1 MKKIITYF
9 IKYPV
14 AVNVMIFAFIIFG
27 TVGIFSMKSSF
38 FPLVDSQLI
47 RISLAYPGASPAE
60 MEEGVVLKIEDN
72 LKGIVGVERVTSVS
86 RENSASVNIEVEK
99 GKDIDVV
106 LSDVKNAVDRVP
118 SFPSGMEPAVIAK
131 VESIRPTISF
141 TVSGNNVSLKS
152 LKQYARNVEND
163 IRGIEGISQVEI
175 SGFPDEEIEIAVRE
189 NDLRSLNMSF
199 TEVATAIR
207 NSNILITGGNIKTAE
222 EDYLIRASN
231 RSYYGV
237 ELQNLIVR
245 TEPSGNIIRLK
256 DVASIN
262 DTWSENPDK
271 LYYNGNLAINITVSN
286 TNNEDLISSADKIK
300 EYINEFNQKQQ
311 NVQLN
316 VSSDASITLNG
327 RTKLLVENGIVGIL
341 LVLFFLALFLNLR
354 LAIWVAFGLPVAFF
368 GMFMFAA
375 QFDVTINVLSLF
387 GMIIVIGILVDDG
400 IVIGENI
407 YHHYYDLGKTKIQA
421 AIDGTMEVIPPIVS
435 AILTTIIAFS
445 TFFFVDGRIGSF
457 FGEVSTIVLLTLS
470 VSLIEALV
478 ILPAHIAHSKALKRR
493 NEEFSVNNFNFNDNN
508 VVILEENS
516 DEVIVEKNGERIVLY
531 KESKLDAFFRKI
543 NSKADAIL
551 GKFRDNY
558 YVPFLKFS
566 LQNKFF
572 IFCVFIAT
580 LLISFSALRGGVI
593 KSSFF
598 PRIASDRIQITLNMP
613 QGTNEKITDSI
624 ISSIEEKVWLVN
636 EEYTAKQTGNV
647 AIVENVI
654 KRVGPGSANA
664 TLSVNLLPG
673 EARDFSS
680 PEITNS
686 IQQKVGKVYGI
697 ESLVFGSGGNF
708 GGSPV
713 AVSLL
718 GNDIKELKAVKDELK
733 LALENNPLLKDV
745 SDNDP
750 AGIKE
755 VKITLK
761 DNAYLL
767 GLNLQAIM
775 AQVRAGFFGF
785 QAQRFQRG
793 QDEIKV
799 WVRYDRKDRSSIKDL
814 DDMRIIAPNGTRIP
828 FSEIATYVIERGDI
842 AINHLEGK
850 REIQVTADL
859 KDLTASETEI
869 LDNIKT
875 VILPEI
881 LSKYPTVKPIY
892 EGQNREAKKTTDS
905 INIVGP
911 IILMLIYIVI
921 AFTFRSYSQPI
932 LLIIMIPF
940 SMIGVIWGHYIH
952 NFSIGI
958 LSFLGIIALIGI
970 MVNDGLV
977 LIGKFNSY
985 LKEGLKYDEALI
997 KAGQSRFRAIFLTS
1011 LTTIAG
1017 LAPLIFEKSRQAQ
1030 FLIPM
1035 AISIAYGIA
1044 IATVLTL
1051 VMLPL
1056 MLAASNT
1063 LKVKIKWLKTDTHVT
1078 KEEVE
1083 RAIIES
1089 KIDEEE
1095 TIRISE
1101 EKEAN
1106 LKLDN
1111 KKHNNET
1118 E

>member
-14 AVNVMIFAFIIFG
+14 AVNVMIFAIIIFG
-27 TVGIFSMKSSF
+27 AVGAISMKSSF

-47 RISLAYPGASPAE
+47 RINLTYPGASPAE

-86 RENSASVNIEVEK
+86 NENAAVLNVEVEK
-99 GKDIDVV
+99 GKNIDVV

-141 TVSGNNVSLKS
+141 TVSGENVSLKS
-152 LKQYARNVEND
+152 LKQYARNIEND
-163 IRGIEGISQVEI
+163 IRGIEGISQVAI
-175 SGFPDEEIEIAVRE
+175 SGFPAEEIEIAVRE
-189 NDLRSLNMSF
+189 NDLLAYNMSF
-199 TEVATAIR
+199 TEVANAIR

-245 TEPSGNIIRLK
+245 TETSGTIIRLK
-256 DVASIN
+256 DVAEVR
-262 DTWSENPDK
+262 DTWSETPDR
-271 LYYNGNLAINITVSN
+271 LFYNGNLAIDITVSN
-286 TNNEDLISSADKIK
+286 TNNEDLISSAEKIK
-300 EYINEFNQKQQ
+300 EYIYEYNQKQQ

-327 RTKLLVENGIVGIL
+327 RTKLLIENGVVGIL

-368 GMFMFAA
+368 GMFIFAA
-375 QFDVTINVLSLF
+375 QFGVTINVLSLF

-407 YHHYYDLGKTKIQA
+407 YHHYYDLGKSKIQA

-470 VSLIEALV
+470 VSLIEALI

-493 NEEFSVNNFNFNDNN
+493 KEENLATNFNFDHSEIESIEHKRNQ
-508 VVILEENS
+508 VV
-516 DEVIVEKNGERIVLY
+516 VVKNGETIILE
-531 KESKLDAFFRKI
+531 KESKVDAFFAKV
-543 NSKADAIL
+543 NGFADKYL
-551 GKFRDNY
+551 TLFRDKY
-558 YVPFLKFS
+558 YVPLLRFS
-566 LQNKFF
+566 LKNKLFAF
-572 IFCVFIAT
+572 SVPIAILIF
-580 LLISFSALRGGVI
+580 SFMAIGGGIV
-593 KSSFF
+593 KTSFF
-598 PRIASDRIQITLNMP
+598 PRIASDRVQISLKMP
-613 QGTNEKITDSI
+613 QGTNDQITDSI
-624 ISSIEEKVWLVN
+624 VSFIETKVWEIN
-636 EEYTAKQTGNV
+636 EEYTAKQTGNIQV
-647 AIVENVI
+647 VENII

-664 TLSVNLLPG
+664 TLTVNLLPG
-673 EARDFSS
+673 EARDVSS
-680 PEITNS
+680 PEITNAIS
-686 IQQKVGKVYGI
+686 DRVGKVYGV

-718 GNDIKELKAVKDELK
+718 GNNIEELKAAKEELK
-733 LALENNPLLKDV
+733 YELENNPLLKDV

-767 GLNLQAIM
+767 GLNLQSIM
-775 AQVRAGFFGF
+775 TQVRYGFFGF

-799 WVRYDRKDRSSIKDL
+799 WVRYDKQDRSSIKDL
-814 DDMRIIAPNGTRIP
+814 DDMRIITPTGTRVP
-828 FSEIATYVIERGDI
+828 FSEIANYQIERGDI

-850 REIQVTADL
+850 REIQITADL
-859 KDLTASETEI
+859 KSLETSATEI
-869 LDNIKT
+869 LDDIKAR
-875 VILPEI
+875 VMPEI
-881 LSKYPTVKPIY
+881 LSKYQTVSPLF

-905 INIVGP
+905 VNVVGP
-911 IILMLIYIVI
+911 IILLLIYIVI

-940 SMIGVIWGHYIH
+940 SMIGVVWGHYFH
-952 NFSIGI
+952 SFPIGI
-958 LSFLGIIALIGI
+958 LSWLGIIALIGI

-985 LKEGLKYDEALI
+985 LKEGMKYDDALI
-997 KAGQSRFRAIFLTS
+997 AAGQSRFRAIFLTS

-1017 LAPLIFEKSRQAQ
+1017 LAPLLLEKSRQAQ

-1044 IATVLTL
+1044 IATLLTL

-1056 MLAASNT
+1056 LLSVSNSI
-1063 LKVKIKWLKTDTHVT
+1063 KVNIRWLKTSERVA

-1089 KIDEEE
+1089 KINDEDDADDSLNPKNVVYEIE
-1095 TIRISE
+1095 
-1101 EKEAN
+1101 
-1106 LKLDN
+1106 
-1111 KKHNNET
+1111 
-1118 E
+1118 

>member
-14 AVNVMIFAFIIFG
+14 AVNVIIIAFFG
-27 TVGIFSMKSSF
+27 FGILGAISMKSSF

-86 RENSASVNIEVEK
+86 RENSASVNVEVEK
-99 GKDIDVV
+99 GKNIDVV
-106 LSDVKNAVDRVP
+106 LSDVKNAVNRVP
-118 SFPSGMEPAVIAK
+118 SFPSGMEPPVIAK
-131 VESIRPTISF
+131 VENNRPTISF
-141 TVSGNNVSLKS
+141 TLSGENVSLKA

-163 IRGIEGISQVEI
+163 IRGIEGISQVAI
-175 SGFPDEEIEIAVRE
+175 TGYPNEEIEIAVRE
-189 NDLRSLNMSF
+189 NDLRAFDLSI
-199 TEVATAIR
+199 TEVANAVR
-207 NSNILITGGNIKTAE
+207 NSNILITGGNIKTAD

-231 RSYYGV
+231 RSYYGI

-245 TEPSGNIIRLK
+245 TEINGNIIRLK
-256 DVASIN
+256 DVAELR
-262 DTWSENPDK
+262 DAWSENPDR
-271 LYYNGNLAINITVSN
+271 LFYNGNLAIDITVSN

-300 EYINEFNQKQQ
+300 EYIYKYNQLQQ
-311 NVQLN
+311 NIQLN
-316 VSSDASITLNG
+316 ITSDRSTTLND
-327 RTKLLVENGIVGIL
+327 RTWLLTKNAISGIL

-354 LAIWVAFGLPVAFF
+354 LAFWVAFGLPISFL
-368 GMFMFAA
+368 GMFIFAA
-375 QFDVTINVLSLF
+375 QLGVTINVLSLF

-407 YHHYYDLGKTKIQA
+407 YHHYYDLGKSKIRA

-457 FGEVSTIVLLTLS
+457 FGEVSTIVILTLA
-470 VSLIEALV
+470 VSLIEALI
-478 ILPAHIAHSKALKRR
+478 ILPAHIAHSKALERKK
-493 NEEFSVNNFNFNDNN
+493 
-508 VVILEENS
+508 LESEQAVKTNKI
-516 DEVIVEKNGERIVLY
+516 DG
-531 KESKLDAFFRKI
+531 FFKKI
-543 NSKADAIL
+543 NKNADIFL
-551 GKFRDNY
+551 NKFRDGY

-566 LQNKFF
+566 LNNKVF
-572 IFCVFIAT
+572 IFCMFIAS
-580 LLISFSALRGGVI
+580 LLISVSALKGGVI

-598 PRIASDRIQITLNMP
+598 PRVASDRIQISLNMP
-613 QGTNEKITDSI
+613 QGTNESITDSL

-636 EEYTAKQTGNV
+636 KEYTKKQTGNI
-647 AIVENVI
+647 AIVENI
-654 KRVGPGSANA
+654 IRRVGPGSANGSL
-664 TLSVNLLPG
+664 TVNLLPG

-680 PEITNS
+680 PEITNA
-686 IQQKVGKVYGI
+686 IQEKVGKVYGV

-713 AVSLL
+713 AISLL
-718 GNDIKELKAVKDELK
+718 GNEIKELKAAKEELK
-733 LALENNPLLKDV
+733 QTLENNPLLKDV
-745 SDNDP
+745 IDNDP

-755 VKITLK
+755 VRIVLK

-767 GLNLQAIM
+767 GLNLQTVM
-775 AQVRAGFFGF
+775 SQVRAGFFGF

-799 WVRYDRKDRSSIKDL
+799 WVRYDKKDRSSIKDL
-814 DDMRIIAPNGTRIP
+814 DDMRIITPIGARVP
-828 FSEIATYVIERGDI
+828 FSEIATYIIERGDI
-842 AINHLEGK
+842 SINHLEGQ
-850 REIQVTADL
+850 REIQITADL
-859 KDLTASETEI
+859 KDLNASETDI
-869 LDNIKT
+869 LENIKT
-875 VILPEI
+875 NIMPEI
-881 LSKYPTVKPIY
+881 LSRYTTVTPLY
-892 EGQNREAKKTTDS
+892 EGQKREANKTTDS
-905 INIVGP
+905 LVLIGP
-911 IILMLIYIVI
+911 IILLLIYIVI

-952 NFSIGI
+952 NMAIGI

-977 LIGKFNSY
+977 LIGKFNNF

-1011 LTTIAG
+1011 LTTVAG

-1044 IATVLTL
+1044 IATILTL
-1051 VMLPL
+1051 IMLPM
-1056 MLAASNT
+1056 MLSVSNAI
-1063 LKVKIKWLKTDTHVT
+1063 KMRIKWLITGNEIT

-1089 KIDEEE
+1089 KFDQDE
-1095 TIRISE
+1095 I
-1101 EKEAN
+1101 
-1106 LKLDN
+1106 
-1111 KKHNNET
+1111 
-1118 E
+1118 

>member
-14 AVNVMIFAFIIFG
+14 AVNVVIIAFVIFG
-27 TVGIFSMKSSF
+27 AVGIISMKSSF
-38 FPLVDSQLI
+38 FPLVDSELI
-47 RISLAYPGASPAE
+47 NISLAYPGASPTE

-86 RENSASVNIEVEK
+86 RENSATVSIEVEK
-99 GKDIDVV
+99 GKNIDVV

-141 TVSGNNVSLKS
+141 TVSGENLSLKAI
-152 LKQYARNVEND
+152 KQYARDVEND
-163 IRGIEGISQVEI
+163 IRGIEGISQVVL

-189 NDLRSLNMSF
+189 NDLRAYNMSF
-199 TEVATAIR
+199 AEVASAVT
-207 NSNILITGGNIKTAE
+207 NSNILITGGNIKTIE

-231 RSYYGV
+231 RSYYGL

-245 TEPSGNIIRLK
+245 TETSGNIIRLK
-256 DVASIN
+256 DIAEVR
-262 DTWSENPDK
+262 DTWSETPDR
-271 LYYNGNLAINITVSN
+271 LYYNGNLAIDITVSN
-286 TNNEDLISSADKIK
+286 TNSEDLISSADKIK
-300 EYINEFNQKQQ
+300 DYIHKYNQQNQ
-311 NVQLN
+311 NVQLS
-316 VSSDASITLNG
+316 VTSDRSLTLKG
-327 RTKLLVENGIVGIL
+327 RTQLLVENGVVGIL

-354 LAIWVAFGLPVAFF
+354 LAIWVAFGLPVAFL
-368 GMFMFAA
+368 GMFIFAA

-407 YHHYYDLGKTKIQA
+407 YHHYYDLGKSKIKA

-457 FGEVSTIVLLTLS
+457 FGEVATIVLLTLT
-470 VSLIEALV
+470 VSLVEALI
-478 ILPAHIAHSKALKRR
+478 ILPAHIAHSKALDRKR
-493 NEEFSVNNFNFNDNN
+493 
-508 VVILEENS
+508 LE
-516 DEVIVEKNGERIVLY
+516 NG
-531 KESKLDAFFRKI
+531 KKKKSNKLDDFFNKVNRAADRFLTKI
-543 NSKADAIL
+543 
-551 GKFRDNY
+551 RDSY
-558 YVPFLKFS
+558 YMPFLRFS
-566 LQNKFF
+566 LQNK
-572 IFCVFIAT
+572 IFAFGIPVA
-580 LLISFSALRGGVI
+580 LLIFSILAMNAGII
-593 KSSFF
+593 KQSFF
-598 PRIASDRIQITLNMP
+598 PRVASDQVKITLAMP
-613 QGTNEKITDSI
+613 EGTNEKITDSI
-624 ISSIEEKVWLVN
+624 ISAIEEKVWLVN
-636 EEYTAKQTGNV
+636 KEYSAKQSGDLEV
-647 AIVENVI
+647 VENVI

-664 TLSVNLLPG
+664 SLSVNLLPG

-680 PEITNS
+680 PEITNAIS
-686 IQQKVGKVYGI
+686 DKVGKVYGV

-718 GNDIKELKAVKDELK
+718 GNNIDELKAVKEELK
-733 LALENNPLLKDV
+733 TVLENNVLLKDV

-755 VKITLK
+755 VKIQLK

-767 GLNLQAIM
+767 GLNLQSVM
-775 AQVRAGFFGF
+775 AQVRYGFFGL

-793 QDEIKV
+793 QDEIKI
-799 WVRYDRKDRSSIKDL
+799 WVRYDKKDRSSIKNL
-814 DDMRIIAPNGTRIP
+814 DDMRIITPTGTRIP
-828 FSEIATYVIERGDI
+828 FSEIANYTIARGDI
-842 AINHLEGK
+842 AINHLDGK

-859 KDLTASETEI
+859 KDLETSATEI
-869 LDNIKT
+869 LDDIKAN
-875 VILPEI
+875 VMPEI
-881 LSKYPTVKPIY
+881 LSKYHTVTPLY

-905 INIVGP
+905 VYIVGP
-911 IILMLIYIVI
+911 IILLLIYIVI

-940 SMIGVIWGHYIH
+940 SMIGVIWGHYFH

-958 LSFLGIIALIGI
+958 LSFLGIIALVGI

-985 LKEGLKYDEALI
+985 LKEGMKFDDALVA
-997 KAGQSRFRAIFLTS
+997 AGQSRFRAIFLTS

-1017 LAPLIFEKSRQAQ
+1017 LAPLMLEKSRQAQ

-1035 AISIAYGIA
+1035 AISISYGIA

-1056 MLAASNT
+1056 LLSVSNSV
-1063 LKVKIKWLKTDTHVT
+1063 KVGIKWLKTGDKIT

-1089 KIDEEE
+1089 KFDE
-1095 TIRISE
+1095 
-1101 EKEAN
+1101 
-1106 LKLDN
+1106 
-1111 KKHNNET
+1111 NEDH
-1118 E
+1118 

>member
-14 AVNVMIFAFIIFG
+14 AVNVIIIAFFG
-27 TVGIFSMKSSF
+27 FGILGAISMKSSF

-86 RENSASVNIEVEK
+86 RENSASVNVEVEK
-99 GKDIDVV
+99 GKNIDVV
-106 LSDVKNAVDRVP
+106 LSDVKNAVNRVP
-118 SFPSGMEPAVIAK
+118 SFPSGMEPPVIAK
-131 VESIRPTISF
+131 VENNRPTISF
-141 TVSGNNVSLKS
+141 TLSGENVSLKA

-163 IRGIEGISQVEI
+163 IRGIEGISQVAI
-175 SGFPDEEIEIAVRE
+175 TGYPNEEIEIAVRE
-189 NDLRSLNMSF
+189 NDLRAFDLSI
-199 TEVATAIR
+199 TEVANAVR
-207 NSNILITGGNIKTAE
+207 NSNILITGGNIKTAD

-245 TEPSGNIIRLK
+245 TEINGNIIRLK
-256 DVASIN
+256 DVAELR
-262 DTWSENPDK
+262 DAWSENPDR
-271 LYYNGNLAINITVSN
+271 LFYNGDLAIDITVSN

-300 EYINEFNQKQQ
+300 EYIYKYNQVQQ

-316 VSSDASITLNG
+316 ITSDRSTTLND
-327 RTKLLVENGIVGIL
+327 RTRLLTKNAISGIL

-354 LAIWVAFGLPVAFF
+354 LAFWVAFGLPISFL
-368 GMFMFAA
+368 GMFIFAA
-375 QFDVTINVLSLF
+375 QLGVTINVLSLF

-407 YHHYYDLGKTKIQA
+407 YHHYYDLGKSKIRA

-457 FGEVSTIVLLTLS
+457 FGEVSTIVILTLA
-470 VSLIEALV
+470 VSLIEALI
-478 ILPAHIAHSKALKRR
+478 ILPAHIAHSKALERKKLE
-493 NEEFSVNNFNFNDNN
+493 NEQAVKTNKID
-508 VVILEENS
+508 
-516 DEVIVEKNGERIVLY
+516 R
-531 KESKLDAFFRKI
+531 FFKKI
-543 NSKADAIL
+543 NKNADTFL
-551 GKFRDNY
+551 GKFRDGY

-566 LQNKFF
+566 LNNKVF
-572 IFCVFIAT
+572 IFCMFIAS
-580 LLISFSALRGGVI
+580 LLISVSALKGGVI

-598 PRIASDRIQITLNMP
+598 PRVASDRVQISLNMP
-613 QGTNEKITDSI
+613 QGTNENITDSL

-636 EEYTAKQTGNV
+636 KEYTKKQTGNI
-647 AIVENVI
+647 AIIENI
-654 KRVGPGSANA
+654 IRRVGPGSANGSL
-664 TLSVNLLPG
+664 TVNLLPG

-680 PEITNS
+680 PEITNA
-686 IQQKVGKVYGI
+686 IQEKVGKVYGV

-713 AVSLL
+713 AISLL
-718 GNDIKELKAVKDELK
+718 GNDIKELKSAKEELK
-733 LALENNPLLKDV
+733 QALENNPLLKDV
-745 SDNDP
+745 IDNDP

-755 VKITLK
+755 VRIVLK

-767 GLNLQAIM
+767 GLNLQTVM
-775 AQVRAGFFGF
+775 SQVRAGFFGF

-799 WVRYDRKDRSSIKDL
+799 WVRYDKKDRSSIKNL
-814 DDMRIIAPNGTRIP
+814 DDMRVITPIGVRVP

-842 AINHLEGK
+842 SINHLEGQ
-850 REIQVTADL
+850 REIQITADL
-859 KDLTASETEI
+859 KDLSASESDI
-869 LDNIKT
+869 LENIKT
-875 VILPEI
+875 NIMPEI
-881 LSKYPTVKPIY
+881 LSRYTTVNPLY
-892 EGQNREAKKTTDS
+892 EGQKREANKTTDS
-905 INIVGP
+905 LVLIGP
-911 IILMLIYIVI
+911 IILLLIYIVI

-952 NFSIGI
+952 NMAIGI

-977 LIGKFNSY
+977 LIGKFNNF
-985 LKEGLKYDEALI
+985 LKEGLKYDEAII

-1011 LTTIAG
+1011 LTTVAG

-1044 IATVLTL
+1044 IATILTL
-1051 VMLPL
+1051 IMLPM
-1056 MLAASNT
+1056 MLSVSNAI
-1063 LKVKIKWLKTDTHVT
+1063 KMRIKWLITGNEIT

-1089 KIDEEE
+1089 KFDQDEM
-1095 TIRISE
+1095 
-1101 EKEAN
+1101 
-1106 LKLDN
+1106 
-1111 KKHNNET
+1111 
-1118 E
+1118 

>member
-14 AVNVMIFAFIIFG
+14 AVNVIILAFFIFG
-27 TVGIFSMKSSF
+27 ILGAISMKSSF

-72 LKGIVGVERVTSVS
+72 LKGIIGVERVTSVS
-86 RENSASVNIEVEK
+86 RENSASVNVEVEK
-99 GKDIDVV
+99 GKNIDVV

-118 SFPSGMEPAVIAK
+118 SFPSGMEPPVIAK
-131 VESIRPTISF
+131 VENNRTTISF
-141 TVSGNNVSLKS
+141 TVSGENVSLKA

-163 IRGIEGISQVEI
+163 IRGIEGISQVAI
-175 SGFPDEEIEIAVRE
+175 IGYPDEEIEIAVRE
-189 NDLRSLNMSF
+189 NDLRAYNLSI
-199 TEVATAIR
+199 TEVANAVR
-207 NSNILITGGNIKTAE
+207 NSNILITGGNIKTAD

-231 RSYYGV
+231 RSYYGI
-237 ELQNLIVR
+237 ELQNIIVR
-245 TEPSGNIIRLK
+245 TEVNGNIIRLK
-256 DVASIN
+256 DVAELR
-262 DTWSENPDK
+262 DTWSENPDR
-271 LYYNGNLAINITVSN
+271 LYYNGNLAIDITVSN

-300 EYINEFNQKQQ
+300 EYIYKYNQEQQ
-311 NVQLN
+311 NVQLT
-316 VSSDASITLNG
+316 VTSDRSTTLND
-327 RTKLLVENGIVGIL
+327 RTWLLTKNAISGIL

-354 LAIWVAFGLPVAFF
+354 LAFWVAFGLPISFL
-368 GMFMFAA
+368 GMFIFAA
-375 QFDVTINVLSLF
+375 QLGVTINVLSLF

-407 YHHYYDLGKTKIQA
+407 YHHYYDLGKSKIRA

-445 TFFFVDGRIGSF
+445 TFFFVDGSIGSF
-457 FGEVSTIVLLTLS
+457 FGEVSTIVILTLT
-470 VSLIEALV
+470 VSLIEALI
-478 ILPAHIAHSKALKRR
+478 ILPAHIAHSKALDRKK
-493 NEEFSVNNFNFNDNN
+493 
-508 VVILEENS
+508 LE
-516 DEVIVEKNGERIVLY
+516 NGGAKKTNKI
-531 KESKLDAFFRKI
+531 DAFFKKI
-543 NSKADAIL
+543 NKGADAIL
-551 GKFRDNY
+551 VKFRDNY

-566 LQNKFF
+566 LHNKFF
-572 IFCVFIAT
+572 IFCVFVASF
-580 LLISFSALRGGVI
+580 LISFSALKGGVV

-598 PRIASDRIQITLNMP
+598 PRIASDRVQITLNMP
-613 QGTNEKITDSI
+613 QGTNEKITDSL
-624 ISSIEEKVWLVN
+624 ISFIEEKVWLVDK
-636 EEYTAKQTGNV
+636 EYTEKQTGKV
-647 AIVENVI
+647 KVIKNVI

-673 EARDFSS
+673 ETRDFSS
-680 PEITNS
+680 PEITNA
-686 IQQKVGKVYGI
+686 IQQKVGKIYGV

-718 GNDIKELKAVKDELK
+718 GNNIKELKAVKDELK
-733 LALENNPLLKDV
+733 QVLENNPLLKDV
-745 SDNDP
+745 TDNDP

-755 VKITLK
+755 VRITLK

-767 GLNLQAIM
+767 GLNLQTIM
-775 AQVRAGFFGF
+775 AQVRGGFFGF

-799 WVRYDRKDRSSIKDL
+799 WVRYDKKDRSSIKDL
-814 DDMRIIAPNGTRIP
+814 DDMRIITPTGTRIP
-828 FSEIATYVIERGDI
+828 FSEIANYVIERGDI
-842 AINHLEGK
+842 SINHLEGK
-850 REIQVTADL
+850 REIQIRADL
-859 KDLTASETEI
+859 KDLSASATEI

-875 VILPEI
+875 NIMPEI
-881 LSKYPTVKPIY
+881 LSKYPTVTPLY

-905 INIVGP
+905 LNLVGP
-911 IILMLIYIVI
+911 IILLLIYIVI

-952 NFSIGI
+952 NMAIGI

-977 LIGKFNSY
+977 LIGKFNSF
-985 LKEGLKYDEALI
+985 LKEGMKFDDALVR
-997 KAGQSRFRAIFLTS
+997 AGQSRFRAIFLTS
-1011 LTTIAG
+1011 LTTVAG

-1044 IATVLTL
+1044 IATILTL
-1051 VMLPL
+1051 IMLPMIL
-1056 MLAASNT
+1056 SVSNT
-1063 LKVKIKWLKTDTHVT
+1063 IKVKIKWLITNGKVT
-1078 KEEVE
+1078 REEVE

-1089 KIDEEE
+1089 KFDEDE
-1095 TIRISE
+1095 I
-1101 EKEAN
+1101 
-1106 LKLDN
+1106 
-1111 KKHNNET
+1111 
-1118 E
+1118 

>member
-14 AVNVMIFAFIIFG
+14 AVNVVIIAFIAFG
-27 TVGIFSMKSSF
+27 VVGVFSMKSSF

-86 RENSASVNIEVEK
+86 LENSASINVEVEK
-99 GKDIDVV
+99 GKNIDVV

-118 SFPSGMEPAVIAK
+118 SFPSGMEPPVIAK
-131 VESIRPTISF
+131 VESINSTISF

-152 LKQYARNVEND
+152 LKQYARAIEND
-163 IRGIEGISQVEI
+163 IRGINGISQVEI
-175 SGFPDEEIEIAVRE
+175 SGFPEEEIEIAIRE
-189 NDLRSLNMSF
+189 NDLRSYNLSF
-199 TEVATAIR
+199 TEVSNAIR
-207 NSNILITGGNIKTAE
+207 NTNILITGGNIKTSE

-231 RSYYGV
+231 RAYYGV

-256 DVASIN
+256 DIASVN
-262 DTWSENPDK
+262 DTWSEIPDR

-300 EYINEFNQKQQ
+300 DYIHEYNQKQQ
-311 NVQLN
+311 NIQLN
-316 VSSDASITLNG
+316 VSSDSSITLNG
-327 RTKLLVENGIVGIL
+327 RTKLLLENGFVGIL

-354 LAIWVAFGLPVAFF
+354 LAIWVAFGLPVAFL
-368 GMFMFAA
+368 GMFVFAA

-407 YHHYYDLGKTKIQA
+407 YHHYYDLGKSKINA
-421 AIDGTMEVIPPIVS
+421 AIDGTIEVIPPIIS

-457 FGEVSTIVLLTLS
+457 FGEVSTVVLLTLS
-470 VSLIEALV
+470 VSLIEALI
-478 ILPAHIAHSKALKRR
+478 ILPAHIAHSKALDRKR
-493 NEEFSVNNFNFNDNN
+493 
-508 VVILEENS
+508 LE
-516 DEVIVEKNGERIVLY
+516 NG
-531 KESKLDAFFRKI
+531 KPKKI
-543 NSKADAIL
+543 NGIDSFFKKINATADKYLSI
-551 GKFRDNY
+551 FRDKY
-558 YVPFLKFS
+558 YVPALRFS
-566 LQNKFF
+566 LKNKFF
-572 IFCVFIAT
+572 IFSVFVAA
-580 LLISFSALRGGVI
+580 LLISFSALQGGVI

-598 PRIASDRIQITLNMP
+598 PRIASDRVQITLNMP

-624 ISSIEEKVWLVN
+624 ISFIEDKVWLTN
-636 EEYTAKQTGNV
+636 KEYTQKQTGDEQV
-647 AIVENVI
+647 VQNVI
-654 KRVGPGSANA
+654 KRIGPGSANA
-664 TLSVNLLPG
+664 TLTVNLLPG
-673 EARDFSS
+673 EERDFSS

-686 IQQKVGKVYGI
+686 IEEKVGKIYGV
-697 ESLVFGSGGNF
+697 ESLTFGSGGNF

-718 GNDIKELKAVKDELK
+718 GNNIDELKAVKNELK
-733 LALENNPLLKDV
+733 LVLENNPQLKDV
-745 SDNDP
+745 ADNDP
-750 AGIKE
+750 TGIKE
-755 VKITLK
+755 VRIELK
-761 DNAYLL
+761 DKAYLL
-767 GLNLQAIM
+767 GLNLQTIM
-775 AQVRAGFFGF
+775 SQVRAGFFGF

-799 WVRYDRKDRSSIKDL
+799 WVRYDKKDRSSIKDL
-814 DDMRIIAPNGTRIP
+814 DDMRIVAPNGTRIP
-828 FSEIATYVIERGDI
+828 FSEIANYTIERGDI
-842 AINHLEGK
+842 AINHLDGK
-850 REIQVTADL
+850 REIQITADL
-859 KDLTASETEI
+859 KDLSASETDI
-869 LDNIKT
+869 LDNIKNN
-875 VILPEI
+875 IMPEI
-881 LSKYPTVKPIY
+881 LSKYPTVKPLY
-892 EGQNREAKKTTDS
+892 EGQNREANKTTDS
-905 INIVGP
+905 INVVGP
-911 IILMLIYIVI
+911 VILLLIYIVI

-985 LKEGLKYDEALI
+985 LKEGMKYDAALI
-997 KAGQSRFRAIFLTS
+997 AAGQSRFRAIVLTS

-1035 AISIAYGIA
+1035 AIAIAYGIA
-1044 IATVLTL
+1044 IATLLTL
-1051 VMLPL
+1051 IVLPL
-1056 MLAASNT
+1056 LLSTSNYF
-1063 LKVKIKWLKTDTHVT
+1063 KVNIKWLKTGNKIT

-1083 RAIIES
+1083 RAVIDS
-1089 KIDEEE
+1089 KYDE
-1095 TIRISE
+1095 
-1101 EKEAN
+1101 
-1106 LKLDN
+1106 
-1111 KKHNNET
+1111 NEI
-1118 E
+1118 